1 MWALSHWVSPRPV
14 SGPAERLAAPSA
26 ATGAIARRS
35 VLWLLAIGVSHYQQ
49 PGLNIQFADADAQA
63 IASTLATQRQGPLYR
78 EVNTLV
84 LRDQEVT
91 RERVL
96 EAMEHFLGQAGRDD
110 VAAIFLAGH
119 GVEDISTSSY
129 YFLTYNAT
137 AENLRT
143 LALRMSD
150 FDEMVR
156 LLRRSVRGVVVML
169 DTCHAGAIQISAET
183 QLPAHDLV
191 SSLSGGAGFFLLAA
205 SRPGEA
211 SEEAATPGHGVFT
224 QALIEGL
231 GGSADSDRDGFVS
244 ASELF
249 GYVARSV
256 PRRTGQRQHPYHKME
271 GTDLVLAAVGSGSAA
286 APPLIEIE
294 PLVPTVLK
302 TESPPARAFDANSIA
317 AVEFRNLQG
326 DAQYAWIGNALRVAF
341 NTELSKVRA
350 LRVYAPEL
358 IDRAASA
365 SGAGYLETARQMGIG
380 KVLTGS
386 FQIVGETIRMDAQI
400 LDTATGTHEGSD
412 SVLGSLSEFFDLEK
426 QLVLSMLR
434 RLRVKLSPGE
444 GQSIEQDTN
453 SDVDAY
459 RLLLQSEGLLK
470 ESAPPPT
477 TAAPGSTPPGTAEHR
492 SQRPGNPYR
501 LGALWSGTAY
511 AQDAPADPAPE
522 VGQLL
527 EAHRR
532 ALEAKDLSALAQL
545 YVEFPQAQ
553 RDTAR
558 AYLSNADNLT
568 VTITDV
574 AVQQHGTETIVSYT
588 RKDQFVDHKTGR
600 SVRLE
605 VRLTKVLVREKGSW
619 RIAP

>member
-1 MWALSHWVSPRPV
+1 MWALSHWLSPRPI
-14 SGPAERLAAPSA
+14 SEPAQRQASAPEPA
-26 ATGAIARRS
+26 GVIARSS
-35 VLWLLAIGVSHYQQ
+35 VLWLLAIGVSQYQQ
-49 PGLNIQFADADAQA
+49 SALNIQFADADAQA
-63 IASTLATQRQGPLYR
+63 VASTLAAQAQGPLYR
-78 EVNTLV
+78 GVRTLV
-84 LRDQEVT
+84 LRNEEVT

-96 EAMEHFLGQAGRDD
+96 EAMERFLGQAGPDD

-129 YFLTYNAT
+129 YFLTHNAT

-156 LLRRSVRGVVVML
+156 LLRRNVRGVVVML
-169 DTCHAGAIQISAET
+169 DTCHAGAIQIGT
-183 QLPAHDLV
+183 GTPLPAHDLV

-205 SRPGEA
+205 SRPGES
-211 SEEAATPGHGVFT
+211 SEEAAAPGHGVFT

-231 GGSADSDRDGFVS
+231 VGSADSDRDGFVS

-256 PRRTGQRQHPYHKME
+256 SRQTDQRQHPYHKME
-271 GTDLVLAAVGSGSAA
+271 GTDLLLAAVESGAAA
-286 APPLIEIE
+286 APPAIE
-294 PLVPTVLK
+294 PLVTAGLRM
-302 TESPPARAFDANSIA
+302 EPPAGRALDANSIA
-317 AVEFRNLQG
+317 TVEFRNLQG
-326 DAQYAWIGNALRVAF
+326 DAQYAWIGNALRIAF

-358 IDRAASA
+358 IDRAANA

-386 FQIVGETIRMDAQI
+386 FQIVGDEIRMDAQI
-400 LDTATGTHEGSD
+400 LDSATGTHEGSD
-412 SVLGSLSEFFDLEK
+412 SVLGRLSEFFDLEK
-426 QLVLSMLR
+426 RLVLSMLR
-434 RLRVKLSPGE
+434 RLRVKLSAGE

-470 ESAPPPT
+470 EAATPPSTAEPVSTPRGTLQPRSPRSGTSSRVGGLWTRPAYAEESAP
-477 TAAPGSTPPGTAEHR
+477 AA
-492 SQRPGNPYR
+492 
-501 LGALWSGTAY
+501 
-511 AQDAPADPAPE
+511 E
-522 VGQLL
+522 VRQLL
-527 EAHRR
+527 EAYRR
-532 ALEAKDLSALAQL
+532 ALEAKDIDALARL
-545 YVEFPQAQ
+545 YVEYPGAQ

-558 AYLSNADNLT
+558 AYLSSAENLE
-568 VTITDV
+568 VTISDV
-574 AVQQHGTETIVSYT
+574 AVQQHGGETVVSYT
-588 RKDQFVDHKTGR
+588 RKDRFVDHKTGR
-600 SVRLE
+600 SVHLE
-605 VRLTKVLVREKGSW
+605 VRLTKVLVRENGSW